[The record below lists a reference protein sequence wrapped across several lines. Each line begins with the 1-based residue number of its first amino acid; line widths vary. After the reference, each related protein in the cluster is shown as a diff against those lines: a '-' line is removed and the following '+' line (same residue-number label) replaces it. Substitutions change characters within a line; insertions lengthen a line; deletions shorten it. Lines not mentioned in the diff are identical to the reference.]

1 MEVLDYEKQKWLDFI
16 ENMKRRTKVKMY
28 SGIPIE
34 SVWVELEEFKEAYNR
49 APTRT
54 DKEIFRR
61 ELIIILKEL
70 IKRLGV

>member
-28 SGIPIE
+28 AGIYTGA
-34 SVWVELEEFKEAYNR
+34 VWKELEEFKDAYDR
-49 APTRT
+49 APTRA
-54 DKEIFRR
+54 DKEIFRQ